1 VQDEIRRNSELGSA
15 RNTTNLFGSKIVCGS
30 CSAYYGKKVWG
41 STSKYRKIVWQ
52 CNGKYQRTD
61 RDPKKKR
68 GAQCDSPHLNES
80 QLEYAFIT
88 AMNQILAVKDEYF
101 EEYETVVE
109 ELTNTASIDR
119 QIEKLGDESVETY
132 NALKSAMDENA
143 RHALNQDDY
152 DRRFGELNAKYEE
165 QRSSLAELTEKR
177 QGILARRE
185 RLNMF
190 LDELRSQDGL
200 LTEFDEPLFRAT
212 LDRFTVYSEE
222 NVAVLFRDGTEISV
236 DVSGK

>member
-1 VQDEIRRNSELGSA
+1 
-15 RNTTNLFGSKIVCGS
+15 
-30 CSAYYGKKVWG
+30 
-41 STSKYRKIVWQ
+41 
-52 CNGKYQRTD
+52 
-61 RDPKKKR
+61 
-68 GAQCDSPHLNES
+68 
-80 QLEYAFIT
+80 
-88 AMNQILAVKDEYF
+88 M
-101 EEYETVVE
+101 VE
-109 ELTNTASIDR
+109 ELTNTTAIDR

-143 RHALNQDDY
+143 RQALNQDDY
-152 DRRFGELNAKYEE
+152 DRRFGELNTKYEE
-165 QRSSLAELTEKR
+165 QRSTLSELTEKR

-190 LDELRSQDGL
+190 LDELRNQDSL

-236 DVSGK
+236 DVRGK